1 VMHRRILTLA
11 AILSFGMMAEAASVE
26 DVAVE
31 IRNASVPVR
40 CAEKDNVTVNF
51 LSPETR
57 SFRIEAVNP
66 SYSSA
71 LREDRFQP
79 NWTACGELTKAGS
92 SVPPVRK
99 ATLFETVDL
108 WVVGYSFS
116 NFWRKSDVRVRIA
129 DRTEEGIHL
138 LQVWVRRNER
148 AEEVM
153 VLYPADGYWR
163 IRTLPPPH
171 LGWTAYGS
179 SFLVG
184 PVEVRERP
192 LVDIREVVF
201 DPARMTFSLAF
212 AGGGNATLAVKDL
225 TIDRIALDVTF
236 DAPISGKPFAALR
249 SMYVTE
255 WNADVAHIAVREEGE
270 EGWREERIMAFDHA
284 KATDAW
290 FGRLVPSRHNMSAP
304 DMMFTHFRAQ

>member
-1 VMHRRILTLA
+1 MHRLIFAVA
-11 AILSFGMMAEAASVE
+11 AILGFGMTAEAASIE
-26 DVAVE
+26 GLAVE
-31 IRNASVPVR
+31 VRNASFPIR

-66 SYSSA
+66 SYIGA

-79 NWTACGELTKAGS
+79 DWTACGELTEAGS

-108 WVVGYSFS
+108 WVIGYSFS
-116 NFWRKSDVRVRIA
+116 NFWRKSDVRIRIGG
-129 DRTEEGIHL
+129 RTEEEIHL

-153 VLYPADGYWR
+153 VLYPADGHWR

-201 DPARMTFSLAF
+201 DPDRMTFSLAF
-212 AGGGNATLAVKDL
+212 AAGGNATLVVKDL
-225 TIDRIALDVTF
+225 TTHRIALDVTF

-255 WNADVAHIAVREEGE
+255 WNSDAAHIAVREEGAQ
-270 EGWREERIMAFDHA
+270 GWREERIMAFDLA
-284 KATDAW
+284 TATDAW
-290 FGRLVPSRHNMSAP
+290 LGRLVPSRHNTSAP
-304 DMMFTHFRAQ
+304 DMMFSRFHAQ

>member
-1 VMHRRILTLA
+1 VMPRRILALA
-11 AILSFGMMAEAASVE
+11 AVFVVGVMAEIASAE

-31 IRNASVPVR
+31 IRNASAPVR

-51 LSPETR
+51 LSPEAR
-57 SFRIEAVNP
+57 AFRIEAVHP
-66 SYSSA
+66 AYLGA
-71 LREDRFQP
+71 MREDRFRP
-79 NWTACGELTKAGS
+79 VWTACGDLTEAGS
-92 SVPPVRK
+92 AVPPLRK
-99 ATLFETVDL
+99 VTLFETVDL
-108 WVVGYSFS
+108 WVVGYRFS
-116 NFWRKSDVRVRIA
+116 NFWRQSDVRIRIG
-129 DRTEEGIHL
+129 DRMEEGIHL

-163 IRTLPPPH
+163 VRPLPPPH

-192 LVDIREVVF
+192 FVDIREVVF
-201 DPARMTFSLAF
+201 DPARMIFSLAF
-212 AGGGNATLAVKDL
+212 APGGHATLAVTDL
-225 TIDRIALDVTF
+225 TTDRIALDVTF

-255 WNADVAHIAVREEGE
+255 WNADIAHIAVREERE
-270 EGWREERIMAFDHA
+270 EGWREERILAFDHA
-284 KATDAW
+284 IATDAW
-290 FGRLVPSRHNMSAP
+290 LGRLVPSRHNTSAP
-304 DMMFTHFRAQ
+304 DMMFHHFRAQ

>member
-1 VMHRRILTLA
+1 MIGRILALA
-11 AILSFGMMAEAASVE
+11 ALLSFSLMAEAASLE
-26 DVAVE
+26 DIAVD

-51 LSPETR
+51 LSPEAR
-57 SFRIEAVNP
+57 SFRIEAVHP
-66 SYSSA
+66 AYLGT

-79 NWTACGELTKAGS
+79 VWTACGALTEAGS
-92 SVPPVRK
+92 SVPPLRK
-99 ATLFETVDL
+99 ETLFETVDL
-108 WVVGYSFS
+108 WVIGYRFS
-116 NFWRKSDVRVRIA
+116 NFWRTSDVRVRIG

-163 IRTLPPPH
+163 IRPLPPPH

-184 PVEVRERP
+184 PVELRERP

-212 AGGGNATLAVKDL
+212 AAGGRADLSVKDL
-225 TIDRIALDVTF
+225 TTDRIALDVTF

-255 WNADVAHIAVREEGE
+255 WNADVAHIAVHEEGE
-270 EGWREERIMAFDHA
+270 EGWREERILAFDQA
-284 KATDAW
+284 TATDAW
-290 FGRLVPSRHNMSAP
+290 FGRLVPSRHNTSAP
-304 DMMFTHFRAQ
+304 DMMFNRFHAQ